1 MITKTDFL
9 DFLKTPR
16 HLWASKHGQIEK
28 APSLFDQH
36 LIEQGKEIEAL
47 AREFI
52 QKHLLQGTDA
62 EIAHEKTFIDGSF
75 QARVDTAACYP
86 DENLID
92 IYEIK
97 SSSSVDKEDKY
108 DGAFQRV
115 VCEASVT
122 VRDVY
127 IVHLNKEYIRQ
138 GELDLAELFT
148 ANNINEDIK
157 DIKEEILEVRE
168 EAYRISM
175 LDTPERILACVK
187 PDKCPCLTLC
197 HGELPDYPIYDIPRL
212 NHNKAL
218 GLREGGVLAIQ
229 DIPAG
234 YPLSDFQSRC
244 VEVVKNGEPTTDIP
258 AIRIELNKMEYP
270 LNFLDYETYNPG
282 IPFIDGYRPYQHV
295 VFQYSLHIIKTPEG
309 ELEHHDALFTDEGDP
324 GIRLVDHLSERIA
337 DTGSVI
343 VWHKPFEMGR
353 NKEMAERYPEHK
365 EFLLNVNARIYDLK
379 EIFSKGLYIH
389 PDFHGS
395 ASIKNVLPVIVPELD
410 QNYTELHIT
419 QGEEAMLAWADI
431 MGGNVPQEQITQL
444 RKDLLSYCELD
455 TLAMV
460 KIWQALREEVL

>member
-9 DFLKTPR
+9 DFLGTPM
-16 HLWASKHGQIEK
+16 HLWASKHDQIEK
-28 APSLFDQH
+28 APTLFDQH
-36 LIEQGKEIEAL
+36 LMKQGKKIEEL

-52 QKHLLQGTDA
+52 QEHLLQGTNV
-62 EIAHEKTFIDGSF
+62 EIEHEKTFIDGNF
-75 QARVDTAACYP
+75 QARVDTVACYP

-97 SSSSVDKEDKY
+97 SSSSVDKKDRY

-127 IVHLNKEYIRQ
+127 IVHLNKGYIRQ
-138 GELDLAELFT
+138 GELELAELFI
-148 ANNINEDIK
+148 ADNINEDIE
-157 DIKEEILEVRE
+157 DIRDEVIAARE
-168 EAYRISM
+168 EAHKISL
-175 LDTPERILACVK
+175 LDTPDQILACVK
-187 PDKCPCLTLC
+187 PDECPCPTLC

-218 GLREGGVLAIQ
+218 RLREGGILAIK

-244 VEVVKNGEPTTDIP
+244 VEVVKNGAPVSDIP
-258 AIRIELNKMEYP
+258 AIRNELNKMEYP

-282 IPFIDGYRPYQHV
+282 TPFFDGYKPYQHV
-295 VFQYSLHIIKTPEG
+295 VFQYSLHIVENPES
-309 ELEHHDALFTDEGDP
+309 EMEHHEVLFTDEGDP
-324 GIRLVDHLSERIA
+324 GIRLVKHLSERIA
-337 DTGSVI
+337 ETGSVI

-353 NKEMAERYPEHK
+353 NKEMAEQYPEHRD
-365 EFLLNVNARIYDLK
+365 FLLNVNARIYDLK

-395 ASIKNVLPVIVPELD
+395 ASIKNVLPVLVPEFD
-410 QNYTELHIT
+410 QNYAELHIS
-419 QGEEAMLAWADI
+419 QGEEAMLAWAEI
-431 MGGNVPQEQITQL
+431 MIGNIPEDQVPKLRQE
-444 RKDLLSYCELD
+444 LLAYCELD

-460 KIWQALREEVL
+460 KIWEALQKEIS